1 MRHVYIR
8 GILGLIWLVTAIVS
22 GVSGKLEMAV
32 LYVLIGGAFLH
43 SVYDEWKK
51 EQNRNGGE

>member
-43 SVYDEWKK
+43 SVYAAW
-51 EQNRNGGE
+51 RNGGE